1 MESSIGVLMPIP
13 IYEGLQRELKKR
25 FKVYNLWEAP
35 NKSQFINTH
44 ASSIRAY
51 IGTSG
56 FGADAD
62 FINALPNLEIIASFS
77 AGTDLI
83 DLELCKEKG
92 IRVSNTPDVLTDDVA
107 DIGVGLILGVLRR
120 LCDADRYVRS
130 GGWKSIGDYN
140 LTTKLSGK
148 TVGIIGLGRI
158 GEAIAKRVEGFNC
171 PIIYHSRSEKAGVKY
186 KYYPNVV
193 ELAANCQILVVACSL
208 TPDNHNIVNRRVI
221 DALGPKGVVINI
233 GRGAHV
239 DEGELVHALVEGR
252 LGGAGLD
259 VYQNEPN
266 VPPQLLELDNVLLLH
281 HVGSSTFETRISMT
295 DLVIAN
301 LDAHFFNNKP
311 LLTPVV

>member
-62 FINALPNLEIIASFS
+62 FINALPNLEIIA
-77 AGTDLI
+77 
-83 DLELCKEKG
+83 
-92 IRVSNTPDVLTDDVA
+92 R
-107 DIGVGLILGVLRR
+107 
-120 LCDADRYVRS
+120 
-130 GGWKSIGDYN
+130 
-140 LTTKLSGK
+140 
-148 TVGIIGLGRI
+148 IIGLGRI

-193 ELAANCQILVVACSL
+193 ELATNCQILVVACSL

-233 GRGAHV
+233 GRGTHV
-239 DEGELVHALVEGR
+239 DEGELVSALVEGR

-266 VPPQLLELDNVLLLH
+266 VPPQLLELENVLLLH

-301 LDAHFFNNKP
+301 LDAHFFYNKP